1 MAIHWQIKFRSLR
14 NEILYTA
21 NIYDDSYTGTTPVQL
36 TGAAV
41 PFETQE
47 DDNDDMF
54 EPVRLQSGYLR
65 INDTGEDADGNAFNW
80 RDLIPTT
87 DVDRP
92 VTLTKEDGTIMWMG
106 FLQAQNF
113 GALLYGNPQERA
125 FPMQCPLTVAS
136 RTDVDVLQTQIQ
148 NFAYILERV
157 VESIPTP
164 CRPTAFV
171 IQGGAAAQAWLM
183 KRVDWQNF
191 ATEDADGY
199 LTAAYTML
207 ELLEEVC
214 RFWGW
219 TARMRGTTLY
229 LVSPDDTPTP
239 DFLELTPTELHVMTD
254 GGASGTIR
262 SGFTPAGF
270 GSDIFA
276 SADNADYQ
284 MRGPNKA
291 VVNVSLPSDYE
302 EPVDPFSDEM
312 ELTMEE
318 NLIIN
323 HRSYRD
329 WDNKVSYSED
339 LLSLTG
345 KPLIGGYAVYGESS
359 FNLAIKSNINTGGDR
374 IGNVIRIKK
383 TYNGNTF
390 ASIFTMFAHNYSN
403 GFFRFYGTTYREG
416 DVYEYRDGATYMG
429 NCDMWM
435 RLGIGETRTYAKW
448 WDGTKWVNFETTFRM
463 AIGNRDDLMYTR
475 YWPSYPTPPMSDS
488 GSIVPTPANLAG
500 RMFIDFLGSDYPAL
514 TDYDGE
520 KKFDIEGFHVVFTKN
535 DNVVKSK
542 MPNSGWYWIYDK
554 KNIQQDFQYKAGTTD
569 IIDDQ
574 AEVGPIF
581 ASARIAKPSLP
592 VIANADDTP
601 FTGYD
606 YDGGGTLTPPEQHLA
621 DRIISYWQTSKR
633 KLVCDLRADKIIG
646 LTPKVAGTID
656 GTRVYPVSI
665 SDNWR
670 DETQHVVFM
679 ELPTT
684 T

>member
-125 FPMQCPLTVAS
+125 FPLQCPLTVTS

-254 GGASGTIR
+254 GGASGTVR

-475 YWPSYPTPPMSDS
+475 YWPNYPTPPMSDS

-554 KNIQQDFQYKAGTTD
+554 KNIQQDFQYKAGTTY

-633 KLVCDLRADKIIG
+633 KLVCDLRADKIIW

>member
-92 VTLTKEDGTIMWMG
+92 VTLTREDGTAVWLG
-106 FLQAQNF
+106 FMQAQNF

-125 FPMQCPLTVAS
+125 FPLQCPLTVTS

-262 SGFTPAGF
+262 SGFVPASF

-276 SADNADYQ
+276 SADNEDYQ
-284 MRGPNKA
+284 MRGPNKVA
-291 VVNVSLPSDYE
+291 VTADGNCGHDNII
-302 EPVDPFSDEM
+302 
-312 ELTMEE
+312 ELYPEATTKAMF
-318 NLIIN
+318 
-323 HRSYRD
+323 D
-329 WDNKVSYSED
+329 TTPYSETYGD
-339 LLSLTG
+339 LRGLFTDDMNSFTSPLFTG
-345 KPLIGGYAVYGESS
+345 QCISGNAS
-359 FNLAIKSNINTGGDR
+359 FNIEHVASASLSGGVGGTDY
-374 IGNVIRIKK
+374 NVIRIRP
-383 TYNGNTF
+383 
-390 ASIFTMFAHNYSN
+390 SYSGTEYVRIESVFSH
-403 GFFRFYGTTYREG
+403 GFYDTPLSGFSAGGISVRFGILRKGEK
-416 DVYEYRDGATYMG
+416 YEYANERGAGKSNVYL
-429 NCDMWM
+429 
-435 RLGIGETRTYAKW
+435 RLGVGETRNAAMW
-448 WDGTKWVNFETTFRM
+448 WTGSAWSATMTAFQVR
-463 AIGNRDDLMYTR
+463 IGDTWHDESGFAARTNVVGLHGKIFFDILGSNDMDHSGGG
-475 YWPSYPTPPMSDS
+475 SYPDAFEMTNLIISFRRSYHVGISSVFDKFERATS
-488 GSIVPTPANLAG
+488 REYTADNSAIV
-500 RMFIDFLGSDYPAL
+500 
-514 TDYDGE
+514 
-520 KKFDIEGFHVVFTKN
+520 
-535 DNVVKSK
+535 DNQR
-542 MPNSGWYWIYDK
+542 DE
-554 KNIQQDFQYKAGTTD
+554 DL
-569 IIDDQ
+569 
-574 AEVGPIF
+574 IF
-581 ASARIAKPSLP
+581 ATDHDLDFGYAIVL
-592 VIANADDTP
+592 NTDDTP
-601 FTGYD
+601 FAGYD

-621 DRIISYWQTSKR
+621 DRIIAYWQTSKR

-646 LTPKVAGTID
+646 LTPKVVGTID
-656 GTRVYPVSI
+656 GARVYPVSI